1 MIKKQMKSVGFIG
14 WRGMVGSVLLERM
27 HQNNDFA
34 SFNPV
39 FFSTSQKDQQVDVL
53 GVGTQRLQDAY
64 AMDSLMQMEI
74 IVTCQ
79 GSDYTAEILPK
90 LRANGWQGYWI
101 DAASHLRM
109 DEDSVIVLDPINRD
123 VIDHALASG
132 VKNFVGGNCTVSL
145 MMLAIQGLLQE
156 DLINWISVM
165 SYQAVSGAGAKA
177 MIELVKQTSLANNV
191 DMTDSLKLERN
202 IHTKVTASNFPCTEF
217 LTPMAYN
224 ILPFIDAPL
233 ANGQSKEEWKAQA
246 EMNKILQRSPTL
258 PIDGICVRVP
268 VLRAHSQA
276 LTIEL
281 KQMIDLKEVEQK
293 IKSANEWVRFVDND
307 PQQTAKHLT
316 PMAVSNTLDIAVGRL
331 KKTNLSDRHIQLFT
345 VGDQLLW
352 GAAEPLRRML
362 NICLTQI

>member
-1 MIKKQMKSVGFIG
+1 MAKKQIGFVG

-27 HQNNDFA
+27 HKNNDFEQLNA
-34 SFNPV
+34 V
-39 FFSTSQKDQQVDVL
+39 FFSTSQKGQNANIA
-53 GVGTQRLQDAY
+53 GVGLCELEDAY
-64 AMDSLMQMEI
+64 AIDILMQMDI

-90 LRANGWQGYWI
+90 LRAKGWQGYWI

-109 DEDSVIVLDPINRD
+109 QEDSMIVLDPING
-123 VIDHALASG
+123 VQIAKALDRG
-132 VKNFVGGNCTVSL
+132 VKNFAGGNCTVSL

-156 DLINWISVM
+156 DLIHWISVM

-177 MIELVKQTSLANNV
+177 MLELVKQMSLAGNV
-191 DMTDSLKLERN
+191 DITDSLKLERE
-202 IHTKVTASNFPCTEF
+202 IHAKVSASGFPCTEF

-246 EMNKILQRSPTL
+246 EMNKILSTDKIL
-258 PIDGICVRVP
+258 PVDGICVRVP

-281 KQMIDLKEVEQK
+281 NQSIDLNEIQQK
-293 IKSANEWVRFVDND
+293 LKNANEWVRFVDND
-307 PQQTAKHLT
+307 PKQTAKQLT

-331 KKTNLSDRHIQLFT
+331 KKTNISDRHIQLFT

-362 NICLTQI
+362 KICLTRI

>member
-1 MIKKQMKSVGFIG
+1 MRKVGFIG
-14 WRGMVGSVLLERM
+14 WRGMVGSVLMTRM
-27 HQNNDFA
+27 YKNNDFE
-34 SFNPV
+34 SLTPV
-39 FFSTSQKDQQVDVL
+39 FFSTSQKGQQVDIL
-53 GVGTQRLQDAY
+53 GVGASVLKDAY
-64 AMDSLMQMEI
+64 AIDVLMQMEI

-79 GSDYTAEILPK
+79 GSDYTADILPK
-90 LRANGWQGYWI
+90 LRNSGWQGYWI

-109 DEDSVIVLDPINRD
+109 HDDSVIVLDPINGD
-123 VIDHALASG
+123 FIQKALDKG

-145 MMLAIQGLLQE
+145 MMLAIQGLLKE

-177 MIELVKQTSLANNV
+177 MIELVNQMSLAGNV
-191 DMTDSLKLERN
+191 DITDSLTLERD
-202 IHTKVTASNFPCTEF
+202 IHTKVSSSDFPCTEF

-246 EMNKILQRSPTL
+246 EMNKILQKTPAL

-281 KQMIDLKEVEQK
+281 K
-293 IKSANEWVRFVDND
+293 KSIALNDIQQELEKANEWVRFVDND
-307 PQQTAKHLT
+307 PKLTAKHLT

-362 NICLTQI
+362 NICLARV